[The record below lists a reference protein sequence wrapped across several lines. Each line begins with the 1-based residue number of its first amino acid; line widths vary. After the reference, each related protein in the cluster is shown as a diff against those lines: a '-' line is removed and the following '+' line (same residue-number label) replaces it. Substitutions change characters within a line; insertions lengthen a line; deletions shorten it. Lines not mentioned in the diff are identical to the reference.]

1 MSEKIKVSIVV
12 PVYNVENY
20 VARCINSLMNQT
32 LRNIEIILVDDG
44 STDSSGK
51 MCDEFA
57 KRDERIRV
65 IHKENGG
72 LGYARNSGM
81 EIAKGEFI
89 GFVDSDDYVDT
100 RMFEA
105 LFGYACK
112 YDADY
117 VRCEHIIVD
126 DEGNERLREQYHLE
140 PGIYAKEEIE
150 DKLLCPMFGKEMK
163 EGREAHV
170 GISVWRAI
178 FRTSI
183 IKENHLLFPSEREV
197 ISEDIPFNLD
207 FLMHAHSA
215 YVTSEGLYYYVE
227 RGNSLTKIFRKDRFD
242 KEVYLYCYLQDKLKE
257 YNLYEKC
264 KIRIKRFMLD
274 RGRRSMRGVMN
285 NSEYSLMEKYLTLK
299 EMMSNEQFRTAFDEL
314 PVNKLPLKYRIMA
327 YMMKYKMAFLIMIC
341 SSQL

>member
-1 MSEKIKVSIVV
+1 MSENIKVSIVV

-20 VARCINSLMNQT
+20 VARCIDSLVNQT

-51 MCDEFA
+51 ICNEFA

-65 IHKENGG
+65 IHKDNGG

-81 EIAKGEFI
+81 EIARGEYI

-100 RMFEA
+100 KMFEA
-105 LFGYACK
+105 LFSYASE
-112 YDADY
+112 YDSDY

-126 DEGNERLREQYHLE
+126 DEGNEKLREQYHLE
-140 PGIYAKEEIE
+140 SGIYSKTEIQE
-150 DKLLCPMFGKEMK
+150 KLLCPMFGKDIG
-163 EGREAHV
+163 EGKEAHV

-183 IKENHLLFPSEREV
+183 IKEHHLFFPSEREV

-207 FLMHAHSA
+207 FLMHAHTA
-215 YVTSEGLYYYVE
+215 YVTNEGFYYYVE
-227 RGNSLTKIFRKDRFD
+227 RGDSLTKTFRKDRFD

-257 YNLYEKC
+257 YNLYGKC

-285 NSEYSLMEKYLTLK
+285 NSEYSLKEKYLILK
-299 EMMSNEQFRTAFDEL
+299 KMMSNKHFRTAFDEL
-314 PVNKLPLKYRIMA
+314 PVNKLPFKYRIMA
-327 YMMKYKMAFLIMIC
+327 YMMKYKMTLLIMMC